1 MQPSGRATGTQE
13 PAQPAQAGQPP
24 AELTPAPVETPGN
37 KPAPAEKKPAPTENK
52 RAPAENEP
60 VPAEK
65 KPAPAENKP
74 APAENKPAPAEHQPA
89 PAAKKPAPAEGKPA
103 PADNKPAPAQKKPA
117 PAEKKPPPAQKTPPP
132 AKAQPAQ
139 QAAAPAPIPKPASA
153 ARPKRRHGFILAL
166 FLVIVVAPVGVAAW
180 YLYTRAV
187 DQYASTVGFSVRS
200 EEGPNATDLLG
211 GMIGNLSSGSSS
223 DTDVISAFIESQD
236 LVERVDARLDLRA
249 IYTKPEGDP
258 YFALEDDAS
267 IEDLVSYWNRMV
279 TVYYDSGQGLIE
291 LRVLAFEAQDAQ
303 DIARAVFDE
312 SAALINELTAIA
324 RADATRY
331 ARQDLEEAVERL
343 KEARAELTAFRSREQ
358 IVDPTADIQGQMG
371 LLNTLQAQLAEA
383 MIDLDLLRET
393 TREGD
398 PRIRQTEQRIAVI
411 EKRIR
416 EERAK
421 FGIGGAGEDR
431 EAYATLVGEFESLM
445 VDREFAEQSYLSA
458 LTALEAAQA
467 EAERQTRYLAAHI
480 RPTLAQSAEYPQRET
495 ILMVLALFAFAAWA
509 TAALIFY
516 SVKDRR

>member
-1 MQPSGRATGTQE
+1 
-13 PAQPAQAGQPP
+13 
-24 AELTPAPVETPGN
+24 
-37 KPAPAEKKPAPTENK
+37 
-52 RAPAENEP
+52 
-60 VPAEK
+60 
-65 KPAPAENKP
+65 
-74 APAENKPAPAEHQPA
+74 
-89 PAAKKPAPAEGKPA
+89 
-103 PADNKPAPAQKKPA
+103 
-117 PAEKKPPPAQKTPPP
+117 
-132 AKAQPAQ
+132 
-139 QAAAPAPIPKPASA
+139 
-153 ARPKRRHGFILAL
+153 
-166 FLVIVVAPVGVAAW
+166 VIVPVAVAAW
-180 YLYTRAV
+180 YLYTRAA
-187 DQYASTVGFSVRS
+187 DQFASTVGFSVRS

-211 GMIGNLSSGSSS
+211 GMIGNISSGSSS

-249 IYTKPEGDP
+249 IYTRPEGDP
-258 YFALEDDAS
+258 VFTLEDGAS
-267 IEDLVSYWNRMV
+267 IEDLVTYWNRMV

-291 LRVLAFEAQDAQ
+291 LRVLAFDPQDAQ

-331 ARQDLEEAVERL
+331 ARQDLEDAVERL
-343 KEARAELTAFRSREQ
+343 KQARAELTAFRSREQ

-383 MIDLDLLRET
+383 MIDLDLLLET

-421 FGIGGAGEDR
+421 FGIGGGGEDR

-445 VDREFAEQSYLSA
+445 VDREFAEQSYLTA